1 MRKKKWLALLFLLS
15 QTLMFSVNASGGQ
28 RMLTDGEEEYAYI
41 GRHAGEILAGGSRKA
56 DGGETENGA
65 PENTPASI
73 WRRYACSELFEADTT
88 DAREMEIGGRK
99 EEPRGSAAEGRN
111 TFPVYEFEKVAEA
124 SRCRDRSLLLY
135 WEGGAL
141 SLPVMHLSENTRLA
155 LALAAALAVIF
166 GGGRFLI
173 RLRRPGSGRAER
185 NEDRQKKESELRAE
199 MRRKLLLGLGQG
211 LLRGGYAAVG
221 ILYGKPQDT

>member
-56 DGGETENGA
+56 DGGETEA
-65 PENTPASI
+65 RFIIPAEK
-73 WRRYACSELFEADTT
+73 ATVHAFSEA
-88 DAREMEIGGRK
+88 AREMEIGGRK

-124 SRCRDRSLLLY
+124 SRRRDRSLLLY

-211 LLRGGYAAVG
+211 LLRGGHAAVG

>member
-56 DGGETENGA
+56 DGGETENEA

-88 DAREMEIGGRK
+88 DAREIKGLLESSSYLWQILTEENGEWTVTDIVKDEQGDWETGAVYLYEDQETDYVKAAESFSSACADRDPAGRK
-99 EEPRGSAAEGRN
+99 ETRTGKRKNQNFVRKCAANCSWAWDR
-111 TFPVYEFEKVAEA
+111 A
-124 SRCRDRSLLLY
+124 SS
-135 WEGGAL
+135 GAATPL
-141 SLPVMHLSENTRLA
+141 
-155 LALAAALAVIF
+155 
-166 GGGRFLI
+166 
-173 RLRRPGSGRAER
+173 
-185 NEDRQKKESELRAE
+185 
-199 MRRKLLLGLGQG
+199 
-211 LLRGGYAAVG
+211 
-221 ILYGKPQDT
+221 

>member
-15 QTLMFSVNASGGQ
+15 QTLIFSVNASGGQ
-28 RMLTDGEEEYAYI
+28 RMLTDEEEEYAYI

-73 WRRYACSELFEADTT
+73 WRRYACSELFEAGTT

-124 SRCRDRSLLLY
+124 SRRRDRSPPSLL
-135 WEGGAL
+135 
-141 SLPVMHLSENTRLA
+141 
-155 LALAAALAVIF
+155 
-166 GGGRFLI
+166 GGR
-173 RLRRPGSGRAER
+173 RPVPACYASVGEYEAGPRPGGSACGY
-185 NEDRQKKESELRAE
+185 LW
-199 MRRKLLLGLGQG
+199 RRKVSHPPCADRDPAGRKETRTGKRKNQNFV
-211 LLRGGYAAVG
+211 RKCAANCSWAWDRASSG
-221 ILYGKPQDT
+221 AATPL